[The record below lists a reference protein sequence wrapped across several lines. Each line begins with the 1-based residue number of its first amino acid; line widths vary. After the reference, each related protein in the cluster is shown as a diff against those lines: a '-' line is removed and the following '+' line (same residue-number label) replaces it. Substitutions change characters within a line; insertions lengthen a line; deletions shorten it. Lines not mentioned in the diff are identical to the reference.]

1 MEKGR
6 YFKSVI
12 KGSSFALLMSFICVV
27 ILSAIM
33 VKHTFSKSAYN
44 VIYVVISLIGL
55 STGSIIG
62 SKKNQSKGWLV
73 GAGVAFSY
81 YIILYVI
88 CSILAGSISFNS
100 FEIIKFS
107 ICIIVGIL
115 SGMIG
120 INL

>member
-55 STGSIIG
+55 T
-62 SKKNQSKGWLV
+62 
-73 GAGVAFSY
+73 
-81 YIILYVI
+81 
-88 CSILAGSISFNS
+88 
-100 FEIIKFS
+100 
-107 ICIIVGIL
+107 
-115 SGMIG
+115 
-120 INL
+120 